1 MLKIKC
7 HQRLD
12 DFELNIDL
20 TINQFDILGV
30 FGPSGS
36 GKSSLLQAIAG
47 LSDSQNVCI
56 NDHNITHLNPDKRL
70 LTLQLQ
76 SCPLFPHLNVMG
88 NLLFTHKHCK
98 NKSNNLTPELVIDLL
113 ALKPLLNRD
122 VAGLSGGERQRV
134 TFARTLLSGQ
144 SVILLD
150 EAFSA
155 LDWSTRFT
163 MLGVVQQLNK
173 SHGIKFIIVSHSLK
187 ELLYCSDTLIHITKG
202 KVLKFGATQ
211 QVVQSIYTNKSQTP
225 LSILSYSKAEFNDA
239 FGLYQLTLSNSLQHL
254 YVLPSLV
261 KQSHKLIIESS
272 QITYSKAKPA
282 SESSA
287 NVLTGLL
294 ENAQQL
300 DEQWLLTV
308 NVDKQ
313 LLYCAVSKR
322 QWQQSTVQL
331 SEQVYLT
338 INNLETLS

>member
-1 MLKIKC
+1 VLKIKC

-282 SESSA
+282 NESSA

>member
-56 NDHNITHLNPDKRL
+56 NNHNITHLNPDKRL

-98 NKSNNLTPELVIDLL
+98 NKSNNLTPDQVIDLL
-113 ALKPLLNRD
+113 ALTPLLNRD
-122 VAGLSGGERQRV
+122 VVGLSGGERQRV

-150 EAFSA
+150 EPFSA

-187 ELLYCSDTLIHITKG
+187 ELLYCSDTLIHIAKG

-239 FGLYQLTLSNSLQHL
+239 FGLYQLALSNSLQHL

-261 KQSHKLIIESS
+261 KQSYKLIIESS

-282 SESSA
+282 NESSA
-287 NVLTGLL
+287 NILTGVL

-300 DEQWLLTV
+300 DDQWLLTV
-308 NVDKQ
+308 NVDTQ
-313 LLYCAVSKR
+313 MLYCVVSKR

>member
-7 HQRLD
+7 HQHLD

-98 NKSNNLTPELVIDLL
+98 NKSNNLTPDQVIDLL
-113 ALKPLLNRD
+113 ALTPLLNRD
-122 VAGLSGGERQRV
+122 VVGLSGGERQRV

-150 EAFSA
+150 EPFSA

-187 ELLYCSDTLIHITKG
+187 ELLYCCDTLIHIAKG

-239 FGLYQLTLSNSLQHL
+239 FGLYQLALSNSLQHL

-261 KQSHKLIIESS
+261 KQSYKLIIESS

-282 SESSA
+282 NESSA
-287 NVLTGLL
+287 NILTGVL

-300 DEQWLLTV
+300 DDQWLLTV
-308 NVDKQ
+308 NVDTQ
-313 LLYCAVSKR
+313 MLYCVVSKR

>member
-1 MLKIKC
+1 VLKIKC
-7 HQRLD
+7 HQHLD

-20 TINQFDILGV
+20 MINQFDILGV

-88 NLLFTHKHCK
+88 NLLFTHTHCK
-98 NKSNNLTPELVIDLL
+98 NKSNNLTPDQVIDLL
-113 ALKPLLNRD
+113 ALNPLLNRD
-122 VAGLSGGERQRV
+122 VVGLSGGERQRV

-150 EAFSA
+150 EPFSA

-187 ELLYCSDTLIHITKG
+187 ELLYCCDTLIHIAKG

-239 FGLYQLTLSNSLQHL
+239 FGLYQLALSNGLQHL

-282 SESSA
+282 NESSA
-287 NVLTGLL
+287 NILTGVL

-300 DEQWLLTV
+300 DDQWLLTV
-308 NVDKQ
+308 NVDTQ
-313 LLYCAVSKR
+313 MLYCVVSKR
-322 QWQQSTVQL
+322 QWQQSTVKL

>member
-187 ELLYCSDTLIHITKG
+187 ELLYCSDTLIHIAKG

-282 SESSA
+282 NESSA

>member
-187 ELLYCSDTLIHITKG
+187 ELLYCSDTLIHIAKG

-294 ENAQQL
+294 ENAQHL

>member
-7 HQRLD
+7 HQHFD

-98 NKSNNLTPELVIDLL
+98 NKSNNLTPDQVIDLL
-113 ALKPLLNRD
+113 ALNPLLNRD
-122 VAGLSGGERQRV
+122 VVGLSGGERQRV

-150 EAFSA
+150 EPFSA

-187 ELLYCSDTLIHITKG
+187 ELLYCCDTLIHIAKG

-239 FGLYQLTLSNSLQHL
+239 FGLYQLALSNSLQHL

-261 KQSHKLIIESS
+261 KQSYKLIIESS

-282 SESSA
+282 NESSA
-287 NVLTGLL
+287 NILTGVL

-300 DEQWLLTV
+300 DDQWLLTV
-308 NVDKQ
+308 NVDTQ
-313 LLYCAVSKR
+313 MLYCVVSKR

>member
-272 QITYSKAKPA
+272 QIIYSKAKPA
-282 SESSA
+282 NESSA

-322 QWQQSTVQL
+322 QWQQSAVSL
-331 SEQVYLT
+331 GEQIYLT